1 MTYLLDNISQSFK
14 HIDPDFHTHQFYWLT
29 FRNAIMIKYL
39 NMIGMHEIF
48 KMSSC
53 LLLKGIACKS
63 TRIVCQYGQW
73 ISKYYYNKQSGYS
86 KYGKLF
92 SKIES

>member
-1 MTYLLDNISQSFK
+1 MTYLFDNISQSFK
-14 HIDPDFHTHQFYWLT
+14 HMDPDFHTHQFYWLT
-29 FRNAIMIKYL
+29 FRKAI
-39 NMIGMHEIF
+39 MIGMHEIF
-48 KMSSC
+48 KMSFC